1 MRNKSLLVMALLAI
15 FIAAG
20 CAPRATE
27 TAYRNMLE
35 GYRGRHIDS
44 LVAAWGP
51 ASGHHT
57 FADGRQMYSFVRN
70 RRQYVEPL
78 YPSFGLG
85 MGFYRR
91 NFFGGYYFND
101 RSVIREYSCETT
113 VTTDRKGQIIDFSY
127 RGNACRAIAPTEA
140 DRRERSRSG
149 SGTTSSYR
157 R

>member
-1 MRNKSLLVMALLAI
+1 MGRKSLLVVVLGSIL
-15 FIAAG
+15 IAAG

-27 TAYRNMLE
+27 RAYRDMLE
-35 GYRGRHIDS
+35 GYQGRHIDS

-70 RRQYVEPL
+70 RRTYVEPL
-78 YPSFGLG
+78 YPAFGWG

-101 RSVIREYSCETT
+101 RSIIREYSCETM
-113 VTTDRKGQIIDFSY
+113 VTTDRKGRIIDFSY
-127 RGNACRAIAPTEA
+127 RGNACRAIPPNEA
-140 DRRERSRSG
+140 DRRRDSRSG
-149 SGTTSSYR
+149 SEANPSYR